1 MSDYKVFKEKS
12 LADIFEDI
20 YNNSADNKKQLDVL
34 IREVVQFIKDGDTAV
49 QLIPA
54 IKEYLDI
61 KVKNDIAFI
70 NNDIVFTKNIHLKC
84 STITFAL
91 NSEADYCA
99 SISEKNKKIFLTIN
113 NNSIII
119 PEKLS
124 HLIENILSVYIIS
137 KYFKIYEKS
146 SVKGKSFIIID
157 NLIK

>member
-61 KVKNDIAFI
+61 KVKNDEQL
-70 NNDIVFTKNIHLKC
+70 VKM
-84 STITFAL
+84 
-91 NSEADYCA
+91 A
-99 SISEKNKKIFLTIN
+99 SIVQRLVVGEQKGSSEVEFG
-113 NNSIII
+113 
-119 PEKLS
+119 LS
-124 HLIENILSVYIIS
+124 DT
-137 KYFKIYEKS
+137 EKS
-146 SVKGKSFIIID
+146 ELLKSLEPVAKDLQKYTDEINSQVESDSSNIVES
-157 NLIK
+157 